1 MALTNIYKGI
11 AFPFG
16 ASASSLPAAAVDDAL
31 IKDTLTQLVITGNGE
46 RVMRPE
52 LGSGAYSYVFES
64 NDDLMAAAIRVA
76 IANVIAKY
84 EPRVIVQRIDVEKDT
99 SDGKYQDTVVV
110 TISYVV
116 IATQQPDSVTVA
128 LTADQGVV

>member
-16 ASASSLPAAAVDDAL
+16 VGSGALPAPAVDDAL
-31 IKDTLTQLVITGNGE
+31 IKATLTQLVITGNGE

-52 LGSGAYSYVFES
+52 LGSGAYSYVFEN
-64 NDDLMAAAIRVA
+64 NDELMAAAIRTSL
-76 IANVIAKY
+76 ANVIARY
-84 EPRVIVQRIDVEKDT
+84 EPRVIVQRIDVEKDS
-99 SDGKYQDTVVV
+99 SDGQYQDMVIV

-116 IATQQPDSVTVA
+116 VATQEQDNVTVA
-128 LTADQGVV
+128 LTVDQGVV